1 MHNIKDIRKDIDNF
15 KNTIKNRNVDV
26 DFDQILNLD
35 EENRKLIQEKEKLE
49 MEKKSI
55 SKSKDETLFEKS
67 KEISNKI
74 DDLSKN
80 QKNVKDQLDQILSNI
95 PNLPLNDVPVGKDEN
110 SNKEVVKSGKIKEM
124 SFKPKSHY
132 EIGEKLNMLDFD
144 LATKTTG
151 SRFVFVKDKLAS
163 LERAISNF
171 MIDTHVNNN
180 GYTEI
185 SPPLMATDNTMFGT
199 GQLPKFEND
208 QFEIKFDDKND
219 RKFLIPTAEVI
230 LTNMVKNQ
238 ILNLKSLPMRLV
250 ASTPCFRKEAGS
262 YGKDT
267 KGMIRQHQ
275 FYKVELVSIVEN
287 NKCIEELERMTNC
300 ATKILDDLQLP
311 YRKIILSTGDMGFSA
326 EKTYDIEVW
335 LPSENKYRE
344 ISSCSSCGTFQA
356 KRMKA
361 RYKNNNNENEFVG
374 TLNGRLVASTPCFR
388 KEAGS
393 YGKDTKGMIRQHQ
406 FYKVEL
412 VSIVE
417 NNKCIEELERMTNC
431 ATKILDDLQLPYR
444 KIILS
449 TGDMGF
455 SAEKTYDIEV
465 WLPSE
470 NKYRE
475 ISSCSSCG
483 TFQAKRMKARYKNNN
498 NENEF
503 VGTLNGSGLAVGR
516 TLIAILEN
524 YQTEDGSIIIPEKL
538 RPYMNNME
546 KIGIN

>member
-110 SNKEVVKSGKIKEM
+110 SNKEVVKSGEIKEM
-124 SFKPKSHY
+124 NFKPKSHY

-238 ILNLKSLPMRLV
+238 ILNIKSLPM
-250 ASTPCFRKEAGS
+250 
-262 YGKDT
+262 
-267 KGMIRQHQ
+267 
-275 FYKVELVSIVEN
+275 
-287 NKCIEELERMTNC
+287 
-300 ATKILDDLQLP
+300 
-311 YRKIILSTGDMGFSA
+311 
-326 EKTYDIEVW
+326 
-335 LPSENKYRE
+335 
-344 ISSCSSCGTFQA
+344 
-356 KRMKA
+356 
-361 RYKNNNNENEFVG
+361 
-374 TLNGRLVASTPCFR
+374 RLVASTPCFR

>member
-15 KNTIKNRNVDV
+15 KNSIKNRNVDI
-26 DFDQILNLD
+26 DFDKILNLD
-35 EENRKLIQEKEKLE
+35 EDNRKLIQEKEKLE
-49 MEKKSI
+49 MEKKTI
-55 SKSKDETLFEKS
+55 SKSKDEKLFAQS

-80 QKNVKDQLDQILSNI
+80 QKIIKDQLDVILSSM
-95 PNLPLNDVPVGKDEN
+95 PNLPLNDVPIGKDEN
-110 SNKEVVKSGKIKEM
+110 SNKELTKSGEIKEM

-171 MIDTHVNNN
+171 MIDTHVNYN

-208 QFEIKFDDKND
+208 QFEIKFDDNND

-238 ILNLKSLPMRLV
+238 ILNIKSLPMRLV

-287 NKCIEELERMTNC
+287 DKCTDELERMTNC
-300 ATKILDDLQLP
+300 ATKILDDLKLP
-311 YRKIILSTGDMGFSA
+311 YRKVILSTGDMGFSA

-344 ISSCSSCGTFQA
+344 ISSCSSCSTFQA
-356 KRMKA
+356 VRMKT
-361 RYKNNNNENEFVG
+361 RYKNQN
-374 TLNGRLVASTPCFR
+374 
-388 KEAGS
+388 KE
-393 YGKDTKGMIRQHQ
+393 
-406 FYKVEL
+406 
-412 VSIVE
+412 
-417 NNKCIEELERMTNC
+417 
-431 ATKILDDLQLPYR
+431 ILYP
-444 KIILS
+444 
-449 TGDMGF
+449 
-455 SAEKTYDIEV
+455 
-465 WLPSE
+465 
-470 NKYRE
+470 
-475 ISSCSSCG
+475 
-483 TFQAKRMKARYKNNN
+483 
-498 NENEF
+498 
-503 VGTLNGSGLAVGR
+503 GTLNGSGLAVGR

-524 YQTEDGSIIIPEKL
+524 YQQKDGSISVPKVL
-538 RPYMNNME
+538 RPYMNNLE
-546 KIGIN
+546 TISFN